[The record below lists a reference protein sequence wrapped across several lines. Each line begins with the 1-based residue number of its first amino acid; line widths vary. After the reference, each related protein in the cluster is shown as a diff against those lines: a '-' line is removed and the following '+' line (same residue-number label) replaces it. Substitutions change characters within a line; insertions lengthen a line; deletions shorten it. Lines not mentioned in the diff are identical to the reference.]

1 MSVKYQNDNPIES
14 EESETAETDEAVP
27 DAGFGF
33 PLYTAILV
41 SCLIGVFIVQTMSD
55 PQGIGTSFLSLA
67 EMRPSILAAGFVKP
81 AFLQGEYWRLLTG
94 AALHGGLMHIFF
106 NSYAFYSFG
115 RLFEYLSNRAH
126 LAIVFVLAAAGGGLL
141 SLIFKPDGISVGA
154 SGGVL
159 GLISY
164 LAVYAFKRRQFVS
177 PEFRKNLLF
186 NIGFVLVFGLILFQV
201 VDNYGHIG
209 GLVVGAV
216 YGMIQIPVDPY
227 TDPRQAGTLTTVL
240 GLVAMGLF
248 IAVCIFSAYLTMA
261 AAV

>member
-1 MSVKYQNDNPIES
+1 MSIKYENDYQSDQLEPDNLGTDIPAT
-14 EESETAETDEAVP
+14 ET
-27 DAGFGF
+27 GFGT
-33 PLYTAILV
+33 PVYTSILV
-41 SCLIGVFIVQTMSD
+41 SSLIAVFLVQVMYD
-55 PQGIGTSFLSLA
+55 PQGVGLSALSLA

-115 RLFEYLSNRAH
+115 RLFEFLSNRAH
-126 LAIVFVLAAAGGGLL
+126 LAIVFILAAAGGGML
-141 SLIFKPDGISVGA
+141 SLAFKPDGISVGA

-177 PEFRKNLLF
+177 AEFRKNLLF
-186 NIGFVLVFGLILFQV
+186 NIGFVLIFGLVLFQV

-209 GLVVGAV
+209 GLIVGAI
-216 YGMIQIPVDPY
+216 YGAIQIPSDPY
-227 TDPRQAGTLTTVL
+227 TDPRQVGKATSII
-240 GLVAMGLF
+240 GLFALGLF
-248 IAVCIFSAYLTMA
+248 IAVCVFSSYLIMA
-261 AAV
+261 AAS